1 MQTTGGMMFKMRL
14 AASVISVLL
23 ALFFCRDV
31 DAQTRKTYLLAVIPQ
46 VPPVEIHKRWGPFV
60 ELLSKELGCDI
71 KLITYATIPQ
81 FEVDV
86 LAGNPDF
93 SFMNPYQAVVAK
105 RKQGYRPLL
114 KDKTDVYGYIVANS
128 KSERINSIKDLQNQE
143 IGFPAPNAFFA
154 SLYLRALLTEKEK
167 IRFIPR
173 YLKTHANVYRNV
185 VQGTILAGGA
195 ASSTLGAEPQS
206 LKEHL
211 KIIYRTPPLT
221 SHPIAVHPRIPKSF
235 SDTFTQTVIRLSRD
249 SRYKDIFAAILMKE
263 PVSTSYTRDFLPL
276 ERLGLEKY
284 WGNGE

>member
-1 MQTTGGMMFKMRL
+1 MLKMRL
-14 AASVISVLL
+14 AASLISVLL
-23 ALFFCRDV
+23 ALLFCSNV
-31 DAQTRKTYLLAVIPQ
+31 QAQTRKTYLLAVIPQ

-81 FEVDV
+81 FEVDL
-86 LAGNPDF
+86 LAGAPDF
-93 SFMNPYQAVVAK
+93 SFMNPYQAVMAK
-105 RKQGYRPLL
+105 RKQGYRPLV
-114 KDKTDVYGYIVANS
+114 KDKADVYGYIVANS
-128 KSERINSIKDLQNQE
+128 RSNRINSIKDIQNQE

-167 IRFIPR
+167 IRFTPL

-195 ASSTLGAEPQS
+195 ASSTLNAEPQS
-206 LKEHL
+206 LREHL

-221 SHPIAVHPRIPKSF
+221 SHPIAVHPRIPKAF

-263 PVSTSYTRDFLPL
+263 PVSANYTRDLLPL
-276 ERLGLEKY
+276 EKLGFEKY
-284 WGNGE
+284 WGIGE

>member
-1 MQTTGGMMFKMRL
+1 MLKMRL
-14 AASVISVLL
+14 AASLISVLL
-23 ALFFCRDV
+23 ALFFCSDV
-31 DAQTRKTYLLAVIPQ
+31 QAQPRKTYLLAVIPQ

-128 KSERINSIKDLQNQE
+128 RSSRINSIQDLQNQE

-167 IRFIPR
+167 IRFTAR

-221 SHPIAVHPRIPKSF
+221 SHPIAVHPRIPKAF

-249 SRYKDIFAAILMKE
+249 SRHKDVFAAILMKE
-263 PVSTSYTRDFLPL
+263 PVSTNYARDFLPL
-276 ERLGLEKY
+276 EKLGLEKY

>member
-1 MQTTGGMMFKMRL
+1 MFKIRL
-14 AASVISVLL
+14 AASVISLLL
-23 ALFFCRDV
+23 AFFFCGEIH
-31 DAQTRKTYLLAVIPQ
+31 AQTRKTYTLAVIPQ
-46 VPPVEIHKRWGPFV
+46 VPPVEVHKRWGPFV
-60 ELLSKELGCDI
+60 ELLSKELNCDI
-71 KLITYATIPQ
+71 KLVTYGTIPQ
-81 FEVDV
+81 FEVDL
-86 LAGNPDF
+86 LAGTPDF
-93 SFMNPYQAVVAK
+93 SFMNPYQAVMAK
-105 RKQGYRPLL
+105 RKQGYRPLV

-167 IRFIPR
+167 IRFTAR

-221 SHPIAVHPRIPKSF
+221 SHPIAVHPRISKSF
-235 SDTFTQTVIRLSRD
+235 CDTFTQTVIRLSRD
-249 SRYKDIFAAILMKE
+249 SRNKEIFAAILMKE
-263 PVSTSYTRDFLPL
+263 PVSTNYTRDLLPL
-276 ERLGLEKY
+276 EKLGLEKY